1 MTDLHRA
8 LSEIHLIRGQIAR
21 TAEFRGYGTATL
33 AVTGVL
39 ALIAAGLQAVLFSDP
54 AYGVRTYLAI
64 WVATAAVS
72 LIIIIIEALVR
83 AQRVHSGLAMEM
95 VHCALEQFMP
105 AIVAGLLVTVVLF
118 KAAPA
123 SLWMLPG
130 LWQVIFSLGIF
141 SSCRFL
147 PRLMYAAGGWYLL
160 SGMASIAV
168 GEGRA
173 LSAWT
178 MGIGFGA
185 GQLLVAAV
193 LWAGTPEAADEN

>member
-1 MTDLHRA
+1 MVSSMTDLHRA

-39 ALIAAGLQAVLFSDP
+39 ALVAAAVQAVLFSDP

-118 KAAPA
+118 
-123 SLWMLPG
+123 SMG
-130 LWQVIFSLGIF
+130 VF
-141 SSCRFL
+141 SSSRVL
-147 PRLMYAAGGWYLL
+147 PRPMFAVGVWYLATGL
-160 SGMASIAV
+160 GCLA
-168 GEGRA
+168 
-173 LSAWT
+173 
-178 MGIGFGA
+178 FGG
-185 GQLLVAAV
+185 GQL
-193 LWAGTPEAADEN
+193 TF